1 MKKLSKIMALIM
13 TLLIT
18 GTVFS
23 QASSDYDKTVDFT
36 KFKTYSFGGWQE
48 DSDKMLNDLDK
59 NRIHEAFETEFKSRG
74 MTYVESNADMV
85 VTLFLVVDQKTS
97 TTAYTSY
104 NGGMGYGGY
113 GGYGRGG
120 AGYHGAGWGW
130 GAGSSTTTYSDSD
143 YDVGTLVIDGYDS
156 GSKQLVWQ
164 GTLVKTLK
172 SNASKR
178 DKTIPKNVA
187 KLMKKYPVEAMK

>member
-1 MKKLSKIMALIM
+1 MALIM

-23 QASSDYDKTVDFT
+23 QASSDYDKTVDFN

-59 NRIHEAFETEFKSRG
+59 NRIHEAFEAEFKSRG